1 MQTATETTTAGFADL
16 ICSDAELLEAEFA
29 ALVAR
34 TGLEPPTRAGCSGP
48 GTAVPGDP
56 PSTVFRAE
64 RRAPH
69 ARIRAVARCPPV
81 TEARLQ
87 RPSHEAV
94 PIQQ

>member
-48 GTAVPGDP
+48 GTAVPGEQP
-56 PSTVFRAE
+56 ETLPRVA
-64 RRAPH
+64 RRAPD
-69 ARIRAVARCPPV
+69 ARIRAVARYPPV
-81 TEARLQ
+81 AGPRLQ
-87 RPSHEAV
+87 RPSHDAV

>member
-1 MQTATETTTAGFADL
+1 MQTAIKTTTAGFADL

-34 TGLEPPTRAGCSGP
+34 TGLEPPVRAGCSGP
-48 GTAVPGDP
+48 GTAVPGYP
-56 PSTVFRAE
+56 AATLLRADC
-64 RRAPH
+64 RAPD

-81 TEARLQ
+81 TEIPSQ
-87 RPSHEAV
+87 RPSHDAV